1 MEELGRLFVDVSRYH
16 GARIHC
22 RMSGLGVGRG
32 MPPML
37 GYIIEH
43 DGCKQSELSREGHV
57 SAATVTVMLQ
67 SLEKNGFITRRP
79 DPGDQ
84 RCVRI
89 YITPTGREIE
99 RKSREMIEDFD
110 REFFSCLNAE
120 EQSEL
125 CRLLGKLAGQFQK
138 KEDGDSR

>member
-1 MEELGRLFVDVSRYH
+1 MEKLGKLFVDVARYH
-16 GARIHC
+16 SGRIHC
-22 RMSGLGVGRG
+22 KMSGLGVGRG

-79 DPGDQ
+79 DTGDQ

-89 YITPTGREIE
+89 YITPSGREIE
-99 RKSREMIEDFD
+99 RKSRELIEEFD
-110 REFFSCLNAE
+110 NEFFSCLDKE
-120 EQSEL
+120 EQEEL
-125 CRLLGKLAGQFQK
+125 GRLLGKLAGQFEK